1 MRYNIRPMEIDDIN
15 QVIIGETKVFGNS
28 LGFDMLYSELT
39 LNPYANYFVLEINR
53 KIKGYVGVWINE
65 NAEVINLYVDEKY
78 QGMGFGKM
86 LVEFII
92 QLCEMSQ
99 VEMLSLEVRK
109 SNIKAQNLYK
119 KYDFEF
125 SHNRV
130 NYYEDGEDAI
140 VMIKKFEV

>member
-99 VEMLSLEVRK
+99 VEMLSLEARK

-119 KYDFEF
+119 KYDFMF
-125 SHNRV
+125 SHYRV

>member
-53 KIKGYVGVWINE
+53 KIKGYVGVWVNE

>member
-1 MRYNIRPMEIDDIN
+1 MRFKIRPMEIDDIN
-15 QVIIGETKVFGNS
+15 HVVIGETKVFGNS

-53 KIKGYVGVWINE
+53 KVKGYIGVWINE

-86 LVEFII
+86 LVEFAV
-92 QLCEMSQ
+92 QLCQMSN
-99 VEMLSLEVRK
+99 VEILSLEVRK
-109 SNIKAQNLYK
+109 SNVKAQSLYYK
-119 KYDFEF
+119 FGFEF
-125 SHNRV
+125 SHYRN

-140 VMIKKFEV
+140 VMLKKFEV